1 MKRLHCGPP
10 LPSSAT
16 SGASP
21 KCAHSIVFNKLL
33 GVRPP
38 STNST
43 VIPLYAA
50 ASKSR
55 EESAVNV
62 RCARICREDPL
73 CHGYLLVFSQ
83 NTCYG
88 YSTAAAMNPEG
99 MTAAAASRYEHID
112 DDVDANYQLVADANV
127 AFFVKTC
134 LDG

>member
-1 MKRLHCGPP
+1 MLIRVALP
-10 LPSSAT
+10 LLFAIYFHSAT
-16 SGASP
+16 SGASS

-55 EESAVNV
+55 EESAVSV

-83 NTCYG
+83 NTCYEVLHG
-88 YSTAAAMNPEG
+88 GGDEPRGHDGS
-99 MTAAAASRYEHID
+99 SS
-112 DDVDANYQLVADANV
+112 VALRAH
-127 AFFVKTC
+127 
-134 LDG
+134 